1 MGARRSRLARSVVS
15 YLPSEGLITLRR
27 LRELPSSL
35 ARRPHEDDFL
45 AFRDF
50 KRPNPVIVDVGA
62 NRGQSVMSF
71 RRTIGTAQIHCFE
84 PNPFLHDELER
95 FGVDVNPVALGSHDG
110 ELNLYVPRY
119 GHTLYDTR
127 AALDEVTAANFLSDD
142 HFAGF
147 KPGRAGVEHISVPV
161 TRLDSFRLA
170 PDIIKID
177 VEGGGA
183 AVIAGARQTIAA
195 HRPLLLIEDDD
206 GDSAA
211 LVADLGYELARYDA
225 GAKCLVRGQAGDP
238 NTFLVHP
245 HHSGLLSVTVV

>member
-1 MGARRSRLARSVVS
+1 MGDGRSRLARSLVS

-27 LRELPSSL
+27 LRALPAAI

-50 KRPNPVIVDVGA
+50 RRPNPVIVDVGA

-71 RRTIGTAQIHCFE
+71 HRTIGTAQIHCFE
-84 PNPFLHDELER
+84 PNPFLHGELQR
-95 FGVDVNPVALGSHDG
+95 FGVEINGVALGARDG
-110 ELNLYVPRY
+110 EIDLYVPRY

-127 AALDEVTAANFLSDD
+127 AALDEATAANFLSDT

-147 KPGRAGVEHISVPV
+147 RPGRAGVEHLTVAI
-161 TRLDSFRLA
+161 TTLDSFALA

-183 AVIAGARQTIAA
+183 DVIAGARHTIAA
-195 HRPLLLIEDDD
+195 HRPLLMFEDDA
-206 GDSAA
+206 GESAA
-211 LVADLGYELARYDA
+211 LVADLGYELARFDP
-225 GAKCLVRGQAGDP
+225 GARSLVKGQAGDP
-238 NTFLVHP
+238 NSFLVHP
-245 HHSGLLSVTVV
+245 HHVGLLAVHVV

>member
-1 MGARRSRLARSVVS
+1 MARSVVS

-27 LRELPSSL
+27 LRELPAAAL
-35 ARRPHEDDFL
+35 RRPHEVDFL

-62 NRGQSVMSF
+62 NRGQSVVSF

-84 PNPFLHDELER
+84 PNPFLHDELRR
-95 FGVDVNPVALGSHDG
+95 FDVEINGVALGAHDG

-127 AALDEVTAANFLSDD
+127 AALDEVTAANFLSDA

-147 KPGRAGVEHISVPV
+147 DPDRAGVEHINVPV
-161 TRLDSFRLA
+161 TTLDSFGLA

-183 AVIAGARQTIAA
+183 AVIAGARDTIRA
-195 HRPLLLIEDDD
+195 HRPLLLIEDDG

-225 GAKCLVRGQAGDP
+225 GANSLVKGQAGDP
-238 NTFLVHP
+238 NSFLVHP
-245 HHSGLLSVTVV
+245 HHSGLLALHVV